1 MFPTLGIL
9 SIVYALDIEYVNA
22 TYHRPLNYTDQTSL
36 PADQITSEWRYAIDP
51 TSITLQERFP
61 ADQDIKSPI
70 WDRQG
75 PPVIIWADAWVVSW
89 EETLGTAGLPPVN
102 PVVSGEST
110 RIRLIPY
117 GAAKLHIV
125 EFPVANMLGV

>member
-1 MFPTLGIL
+1 MNILLLLLYKFIEVTFSTL
-9 SIVYALDIEYVNA
+9 ALW
-22 TYHRPLNYTDQTSL
+22 P
-36 PADQITSEWRYAIDP
+36 
-51 TSITLQERFP
+51 LQERFP
-61 ADQDIKSPI
+61 ADQDLKSPI

-75 PPVIIWADAWVVSW
+75 PPVVIWADAWVVSW

-117 GAAKLHIV
+117 GAAKLHIA
-125 EFPVANMLGV
+125 EFLVTNMPGV